1 MRGGGLVEPDRWR
14 CRGLEPA
21 GGVREV
27 PEDGSGWAAQA
38 ESIPLPRT
46 MNRVVPFAS
55 DDGWVSACACIQVGG
70 RRGKGGLPFGAEGGG
85 ESFLWVG

>member
-1 MRGGGLVEPDRWR
+1 M
-14 CRGLEPA
+14 
-21 GGVREV
+21 REV

>member
-1 MRGGGLVEPDRWR
+1 
-14 CRGLEPA
+14 
-21 GGVREV
+21 
-27 PEDGSGWAAQA
+27 
-38 ESIPLPRT
+38 